1 MDTLD
6 LTDIGI
12 NFLNMDRERNKAS
25 DESSIDTIALKMD
38 ITDSSHSQPPD
49 QHHKDSVSYLVKDNL
64 RISLEFTHDSMD
76 NDVKETSTDS
86 NKEESKDAEN
96 HFKEGSGGVDEGDE
110 VQKARYAYLCR
121 LLLEVGA
128 QALRQVFNSIHPA
141 ISLADRLSKPDA
153 LKLLRRM
160 RLQNVVTGKQWDT
173 LYPKH
178 RRNISSANYDAPL
191 LVLLLQN
198 ICHMSPPYPSG
209 WKGVPLPTDTSITAD
224 IARISYFRKLLAS
237 KQKFS
242 AADCKKHRAQMHGV
256 IVRLGGKSMKAKL
269 ERLAEDKIQT
279 QLQNTWINKVMV
291 SSSSV
296 YNIPM

>member
-12 NFLNMDRERNKAS
+12 NFLNMGRERNKVS
-25 DESSIDTIALKMD
+25 EESSIDTIALKTD
-38 ITDSSHSQPPD
+38 IMDSSHSQPPD

-64 RISLEFTHDSMD
+64 RISLESTPNSMD

-96 HFKEGSGGVDEGDE
+96 HFKGGSGDAGEGDE
-110 VQKARYAYLCR
+110 VEKARYAYLCR
-121 LLLEVGA
+121 LLLEGGA

-160 RLQNVVTGKQWDT
+160 RLQNVITGKQWET

-209 WKGVPLPTDTSITAD
+209 WKGVPLPTDTSISAD

-291 SSSSV
+291 SSLS
-296 YNIPM
+296 M

>member
-38 ITDSSHSQPPD
+38 ITDSSYPQRPD
-49 QHHKDSVSYLVKDNL
+49 QHHKDSVSYLAKDNL
-64 RISLEFTHDSMD
+64 QISLQFTPDSVD

-96 HFKEGSGGVDEGDE
+96 HFKGGSGDAGEGDE
-110 VQKARYAYLCR
+110 VEKARYAYLCR
-121 LLLEVGA
+121 LLLEGGA

-160 RLQNVVTGKQWDT
+160 RLQNVITGKQWDT

-209 WKGVPLPTDTSITAD
+209 WKGVPLPTDTSISAD

-279 QLQNTWINKVMV
+279 ELQNTWINKVMV
-291 SSSSV
+291 SSLS
-296 YNIPM
+296 M

>member
-12 NFLNMDRERNKAS
+12 NFLNMDRERNKVS
-25 DESSIDTIALKMD
+25 EESSIDTIALKTD
-38 ITDSSHSQPPD
+38 IMDSSHSQPPD
-49 QHHKDSVSYLVKDNL
+49 QHHKDSVPYLVKDNL
-64 RISLEFTHDSMD
+64 RISLELTPDSMD

-96 HFKEGSGGVDEGDE
+96 HFKEGSAGADGGDE
-110 VQKARYAYLCR
+110 VEKARYAYLCR
-121 LLLEVGA
+121 LPLEGGA

-160 RLQNVVTGKQWDT
+160 RLQNVITAKQWDT

-209 WKGVPLPTDTSITAD
+209 WKGVPLPTDTSISAD

-237 KQKFS
+237 KQQFS
-242 AADCKKHRAQMHGV
+242 AADCKKHRTQMHGV

-269 ERLAEDKIQT
+269 DRLAEDKIQT

-291 SSSSV
+291 SSLSL